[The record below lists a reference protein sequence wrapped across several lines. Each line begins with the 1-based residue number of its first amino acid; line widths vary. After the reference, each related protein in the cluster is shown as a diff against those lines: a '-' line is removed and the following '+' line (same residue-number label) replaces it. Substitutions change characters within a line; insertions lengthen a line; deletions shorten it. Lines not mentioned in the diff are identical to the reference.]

1 MGTVAHAIDDAER
14 VLRSVLEPAAD
25 GTKDPR
31 WHAVISVAEFGENYP
46 LDVWGFVSRWGCS
59 RDQDLRSAFATCALE
74 HLLEHHFELIF
85 PKAEALATQN
95 QQFADT
101 VGRCW
106 TFELSDVSPH
116 ALRLRALQ
124 ESLRHVV

>member
-1 MGTVAHAIDDAER
+1 MGNVEHAIDEAEH

-31 WHAVISVAEFGENYP
+31 WHAVISVAEFSEDHP
-46 LDVWGFVSRWGCS
+46 LVVWDFVSRWGCS
-59 RDQDLRSAFATCALE
+59 GDQDLRSAIATCALE

-85 PKAEALATQN
+85 PKAEALASEN

-106 TFELSDVSPH
+106 TFELGDVSPN
-116 ALRLRALQ
+116 ALRLRELQ
-124 ESLRHVV
+124 ETLRHVV